1 MKNKPT
7 IIGTGLSGMVGS
19 RFVELFKK
27 DFEFTNLDLTT
38 GVDITDSKKVDNAF
52 SQHQSTIVIHFAA
65 FTDVSKAFEEN
76 GNKQGIV
83 YKVNTLGT
91 KNIAQACKKYNH
103 YLIHIS
109 TDFIFDGAKK
119 ELYTEEDK
127 PKPIEWYGQ
136 TKLWAEEEVQKS
148 NCNHVIARLA
158 FPFRAKFPQKLDL
171 VRNMIEKLKTNS
183 LYPMFTDQIITP
195 TFTDDLCNAL
205 RLFIDKKPTGI
216 YHIAGSTPLSPYELA
231 QKIST
236 IFNFKADIKP
246 GSFIEYMKKDPRPR
260 QQYLKIS
267 SAKLQKDFNIQMKD
281 IDSALKTLKDQIAAS

>member
-27 DFEFTNLDLTT
+27 DFEFINLDLAT
-38 GVDITDSKKVDNAF
+38 GIDITDPKKVDNAF
-52 SQHQSTIVIHFAA
+52 SQYQSTTVIHFAA

-109 TDFIFDGAKK
+109 TDFIFDGTKK
-119 ELYTEEDK
+119 DLYTEEDK

-136 TKLWAEEEVQKS
+136 TKLWGEQEVEKS
-148 NCNHVIARLA
+148 GCNYVIARLA

-205 RLFIDKKPTGI
+205 RLFIDKKPIGI
-216 YHIAGSTPLSPYELA
+216 YHLAGSTSLSPYELA

-236 IFNFKADIKP
+236 TFNLKADIKP

-267 SAKLQKDFNIQMKD
+267 NAKLQKDFNIQMKD
-281 IDSALKTLKDQIAAS
+281 IDSVLEKLKQQITLL